1 MKPHAFLLLLLA
13 GLPLHADDQR
23 TTALRPLA
31 REYCTACHN
40 AEKTEGE
47 MDLDALLAEPDKL
60 WSDGKLLELLRD
72 VVRDG
77 DMPPKKAKKKLGDE
91 ERARLAGLFDGGL
104 VALATSQQD
113 DPGLVVMPRLAKH
126 EYRNVLRD
134 LSGGVLRTA
143 GEYLPNEGG
152 AGEGF
157 ANVGEAQSMSPAALE
172 KYLEAAKGA
181 LRHLR
186 VSPRDGLVWS
196 AVPHDAVD
204 EPAAARQEA
213 IDDLIAWHVAQQ
225 TKWGRSHREDLE
237 QRLGFSDAAYLEAA
251 WRYRWRTELGKPDAT
266 FADIA
271 RGYEVPLAPV
281 VLEKWFA
288 ILSAPEPKEPFAA
301 WAKAWQA
308 LPRSGDFQSPSPAR
322 AGGAP
327 SVARAAGPV
336 SAGSA
341 RSAQAA
347 MGDWKSPLR
356 ERCIAIV
363 SGKESE
369 EKPSGLQPEG
379 YAPPYEVSFQEAVSE
394 VLMSANEKGVWPFRI
409 AVGDAK
415 ELFFVV
421 TDAGDGSQG
430 EFAVWRVGRFQMSD
444 GTAKAWQDVSKVTGV
459 NSGRDFPFGK
469 DHDGRALPPDSIGV
483 RPPGALRV
491 SVPPGAVTFE
501 LELALAP
508 ESFGKSSVQAI
519 VLKEKPKSQ
528 NYIPGRM
535 VFGGK
540 KSVAREAQADTQSKE
555 LERALR
561 RRNIAEANVTKI
573 GLSAE
578 RNVLADWK
586 RTPLEALGGP
596 WPTHVAD
603 KEEPL
608 APYHLTVVQ
617 VRRNATEED
626 RAVLQ
631 TLEDR
636 LFALAQPPPADVLEA
651 RAKEWLSTFAT
662 RAWRRPLAAGEVET
676 LLDLYRAAAAQ
687 GVSFDSAMKSP
698 LMLVLASPH
707 FVYRGGVAGRR
718 EGEKRRRRDGGKE
731 RQREEPVS
739 PSLRPSVPLSSS
751 QLATRLSFFLWAS
764 IPDDELL
771 ALAAADKLRD
781 PDTLRAQVRRML
793 RDPRAQSLAT
803 DFAGQL
809 WDFAGF
815 EHFTGPDGKRFK
827 EFTPALR
834 QAMLD
839 EVTHFL
845 ADLITHDRPLTALL
859 DADYTFVNRELARQ
873 YGLVWEEGKME
884 GGGDGEKEGKR
895 DSEGRNLSISP
906 SLLPSVSPTLRLS
919 VPPQRGG
926 LAGMALFLTKTSLP
940 LRTSPV
946 QRGVWVM
953 EKVLGRELAVPPPV
967 NPISEDEK
975 DASGLN
981 IRQQLEKHRAD
992 PSCASCHDKIDP
1004 LGIALEHYDAIGRWR
1019 ATERDGSPL
1028 AASAISHDGV
1038 PLDGPAGLKMYLLT
1052 RQDEFFRHFTR
1063 KLLGYALGRAVLPGD
1078 KALLDRMNASLKSD
1092 GYKFSAL
1099 AEAIVTSPQFTT
1111 RRADAVAATSNSK

>member
-1 MKPHAFLLLLLA
+1 MKTHALLLLLL
-13 GLPLHADDQR
+13 GSLPLHADDQR

-31 REYCTACHN
+31 QEYCTACHN
-40 AEKTEGE
+40 AEETEGE
-47 MDLDALLAEPDKL
+47 LNLDALLAEPGKL

-91 ERARLAGLFDGGL
+91 ARARLAGLFDGGL
-104 VALATSQQD
+104 VVLATAQQD

-186 VSPRDGLVWS
+186 VSPHDGLVWS
-196 AVPHDAVD
+196 VVPHEAVD

-225 TKWGRSHREDLE
+225 TKWGRGHREDLE

-251 WRYRWRTELGKPDAT
+251 WRYRWRAELGNANAT

-271 RGYEVPLAPV
+271 RSYDAPLAPV

-288 ILSAPEPKEPFAA
+288 ILSTPEPKEPFVA

-308 LPRSGDFQSPSPAR
+308 FDAR
-322 AGGAP
+322 A
-327 SVARAAGPV
+327 
-336 SAGSA
+336 
-341 RSAQAA
+341 
-347 MGDWKSPLR
+347 KNTR
-356 ERCIAIV
+356 ERCVAIV
-363 SGKESE
+363 SGKASE

-379 YAPPYEVSFQEAVSE
+379 YAPSYEVSFQEAVSE

-430 EFAVWRVGRFQMSD
+430 EFAVWRAGRFQMSD
-444 GTAKAWQDVSKVTGV
+444 GTAKAWQDVSKVTGA

-469 DHDGRALPPDSIGV
+469 DHNGRALPPDSIGV

-491 SVPPGAVTFE
+491 SVPAGAVTFE

-540 KSVAREAQADTQSKE
+540 KSAAREAKVDAQSRDLK
-555 LERALR
+555 RALLK
-561 RRNIAEANVTKI
+561 RNVSEANLTKV
-573 GLSAE
+573 GLNAE
-578 RNVLADWK
+578 RNVLADWT

-596 WPTHVAD
+596 WPTHTSD

-608 APYHLTVVQ
+608 APYHLTVAQ
-617 VRRNATEED
+617 ARRNAASEDLATLRVLEERLAAIVQAPQQELLALLKANGVETAKEGVLPAESVVASWNAEQ
-626 RAVLQ
+626 RAVFEKLRERIATDERAAEMKATE
-631 TLEDR
+631 TLGA
-636 LFALAQPPPADVLEA
+636 FAQ
-651 RAKEWLSTFAT
+651 
-662 RAWRRPLAAGEVET
+662 RAWRRSLTHDERT
-676 LLDLYRAAAAQ
+676 LLARLYREARAQ
-687 GVSFDSAMKSP
+687 GLSFDSAMKSP
-698 LMLVLASPH
+698 LLVVLASPH
-707 FVYRGGVAGRR
+707 FVYRGGALEAAG
-718 EGEKRRRRDGGKE
+718 
-731 RQREEPVS
+731 QREEPVS
-739 PSLRPSVPLSSS
+739 PSFRPSVPLSSS

-764 IPDDELL
+764 IPDDQLL
-771 ALAAADKLRD
+771 ALAAADKLRE
-781 PDTLRAQVRRML
+781 PHTLRAQVRRML

-845 ADLITHDRPLTALL
+845 ADLIANDRPLTALL
-859 DADYTFVNRELARQ
+859 DADYTFVNRELARH
-873 YGLVWEEGKME
+873 YGLAWE
-884 GGGDGEKEGKR
+884 DGEKEGKR
-895 DSEGRNLSISP
+895 DSENRNLSLSP
-906 SLLPSVSPTLRLS
+906 SLPPSVSPTLRLS
-919 VPPQRGG
+919 VPQTQRGG

-967 NPISEDEK
+967 PPISEDEK

-992 PSCASCHDKIDP
+992 PNCASCHDKIDP

-1019 ATERDGSPL
+1019 ATERDGTPL
-1028 AASAISHDGV
+1028 AASATSHDGV
-1038 PLDGPAGLKMYLLT
+1038 LLDGPGGLKIYLLT

-1078 KALLDRMNASLKSD
+1078 KALLDRMTASFKAD

-1099 AEAIVTSPQFTT
+1099 TEAIVTSPQFTN
-1111 RRADAVAATSNSK
+1111 RRADAVAATSN